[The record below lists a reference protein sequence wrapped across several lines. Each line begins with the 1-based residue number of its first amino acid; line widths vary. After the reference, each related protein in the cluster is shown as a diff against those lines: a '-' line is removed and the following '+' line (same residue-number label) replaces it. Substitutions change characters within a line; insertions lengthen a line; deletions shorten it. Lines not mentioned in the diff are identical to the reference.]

1 LGDKNTIREDTV
13 AHVEFEPSYGTLML
27 KESKGA
33 RDKNET
39 KPVSIIDISDRT
51 RKS

>member
-1 LGDKNTIREDTV
+1 MIWDID
-13 AHVEFEPSYGTLML
+13 VEG
-27 KESKGA
+27 KQGGKG
-33 RDKNET
+33 RKNET